1 MHHHTLSHGHGS
13 SRLLVLALTG
23 LLTLTW
29 LDLKRCHARRRLE
42 RTPPAKPETLQTW
55 EGEGGGIP
63 SVRGQST
70 PTPGTGTGTGTSTPL
85 AAPLAD

>member
-29 LDLKRCHARRRLE
+29 LDLTRCHARRRLE

-55 EGEGGGIP
+55 EGEGGRP
-63 SVRGQST
+63 SDSDDHAPELHPEPLPHVAGSQS
-70 PTPGTGTGTGTSTPL
+70 L
-85 AAPLAD
+85 QH

>member
-1 MHHHTLSHGHGS
+1 MHHDSASQGGRGT
-13 SRLLVLALTG
+13 SRLLVAALAG

-29 LDLKRCHARRRLE
+29 MDLRRCHARRRLE
-42 RTPPAKPETLQTW
+42 RTPPATPERLQTW

-63 SVRGQST
+63 AIRAHAPGAA
-70 PTPGTGTGTGTSTPL
+70 PTEAGNVL

>member
-1 MHHHTLSHGHGS
+1 MHHTTTTRGG
-13 SRLLVLALTG
+13 SRLL
-23 LLTLTW
+23 LLTLAGLLAMTW
-29 LDLKRCHARRRLE
+29 LDLKRCHSRRRLE

-63 SVRGQST
+63 SLRGER
-70 PTPGTGTGTGTSTPL
+70 TPGSAEAT

>member
-1 MHHHTLSHGHGS
+1 MHHDPSYPARGS

-23 LLTLTW
+23 LLALTW

-42 RTPPAKPETLQTW
+42 RTPPANPETLQTW

-63 SVRGQST
+63 ALRGER
-70 PTPGTGTGTGTSTPL
+70 TPGTAAGADAPVP
-85 AAPLAD
+85 APLAD

>member
-1 MHHHTLSHGHGS
+1 MHHHTSSHGAGT
-13 SRLLVLALTG
+13 SRWLLLALTG
-23 LLTLTW
+23 LLGLTW
-29 LDLKRCHARRRLE
+29 LDLRRCHARRRLE

-63 SVRGQST
+63 SLRGQR
-70 PTPGTGTGTGTSTPL
+70 TPGAADAAAGSPARL

>member
-1 MHHHTLSHGHGS
+1 MHHATSSHGHGS
-13 SRLLVLALTG
+13 SRLLALALAG
-23 LLTLTW
+23 LLGLTW

-63 SVRGQST
+63 SLRGER
-70 PTPGTGTGTGTSTPL
+70 TPGTAADATSPEATPL
-85 AAPLAD
+85 AD

>member
-1 MHHHTLSHGHGS
+1 MHDPTPSHGQGS

-29 LDLKRCHARRRLE
+29 LDLRRCHARRRLE
-42 RTPPAKPETLQTW
+42 RTPPTKPETLQTW

-63 SVRGQST
+63 AVRGQRT
-70 PTPGTGTGTGTSTPL
+70 PTADIDIPL

>member
-1 MHHHTLSHGHGS
+1 MHHDTSFHGRGP

-23 LLTLTW
+23 LLALTW

-63 SVRGQST
+63 SLRGER
-70 PTPGTGTGTGTSTPL
+70 TPGTTAGAKAPVATPL
-85 AAPLAD
+85 AD

>member
-1 MHHHTLSHGHGS
+1 MDHDQAPRGAGT

-42 RTPPAKPETLQTW
+42 RTPPATPERLQTW

-63 SVRGQST
+63 ALHGSRR
-70 PTPGTGTGTGTSTPL
+70 PGAAATEAGNVL
-85 AAPLAD
+85 ANPLAD

>member
-1 MHHHTLSHGHGS
+1 MHHDTSSRGHGS
-13 SRLLVLALTG
+13 SRLLVLALGG
-23 LLTLTW
+23 LLTLAW

-63 SVRGQST
+63 SLRGKQ
-70 PTPGTGTGTGTSTPL
+70 TPGAATSAAQP
-85 AAPLAD
+85 APLAD

>member
-1 MHHHTLSHGHGS
+1 MDDHTPIR
-13 SRLLVLALTG
+13 SRGAPLLLFVLGG

-29 LDLKRCHARRRLE
+29 LDLKRCHARRRVE
-42 RTPPAKPETLQTW
+42 RTPPTKHETLQTW

-63 SVRGQST
+63 RLRGQ
-70 PTPGTGTGTGTSTPL
+70 GTHGAAE

>member
-1 MHHHTLSHGHGS
+1 MHHDSPSPGGRGT
-13 SRLLVLALTG
+13 SRLLVAALAG

-42 RTPPAKPETLQTW
+42 RTPPATPERLQTW

-63 SVRGQST
+63 AIR
-70 PTPGTGTGTGTSTPL
+70 GTGTPGAASTEASQVQ